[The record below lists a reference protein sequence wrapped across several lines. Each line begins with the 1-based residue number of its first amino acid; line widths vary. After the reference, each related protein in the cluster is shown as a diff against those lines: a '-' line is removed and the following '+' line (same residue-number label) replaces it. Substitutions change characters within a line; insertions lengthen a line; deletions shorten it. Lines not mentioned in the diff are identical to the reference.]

1 MCNLWFSNFA
11 VVNRICS
18 LNYPTEKLGRFAL
31 ANPNFISIVFGFFNL
46 NFAVILVQFSMF
58 IALRFREMLAS
69 FEAGGHKWTRTTDLT
84 LIRRAL

>member
-31 ANPNFISIVFGFFNL
+31 ANPNFISIVFGIFNH
-46 NFAVILVQFSMF
+46 NFAVILVQLSMF
-58 IALRFREMLAS
+58 LAS
-69 FEAGGHKWTRTTDLT
+69 LREAGGHKWTRTTDLT